1 MKMVTHALLILLGII
16 GLANSEII
24 NHTTIKNLVVSL
36 ILNLCLIYIEYRFH
50 AVIIPKFVWQA
61 TDMVMKHWRTT
72 FLKSI

>member
-36 ILNLCLIYIEYRFH
+36 ILLCLTLFEYRFH
-50 AVIIPKFVWQA
+50 AVITPKFVWQA
-61 TDMVMKHWRTT
+61 KDMVMKH
-72 FLKSI
+72 